1 MIDAYNI
8 SYMLMNYWRTYAMR
22 ASGTPGKLGDV
33 PVYVEVNGELVK
45 VVGVE
50 DQDNKIVLIK
60 ETT

>member
-8 SYMLMNYWRTYAMR
+8 SYLLMDHWRTHAMR

-33 PVYVEVNGELVK
+33 PVYVEVNGELVR

-50 DQDNKIVLIK
+50 DQNSKIVLIK